1 VTPEGLWLDPGPL
14 TPETLGVASASM
26 IAGGMLDGA
35 SDGQCLNCGLPRGEL
50 MGAEMLGS
58 EVPGF
63 ELRGDMVPNG
73 NSAPVIIDMQ

>member
-1 VTPEGLWLDPGPL
+1 
-14 TPETLGVASASM
+14 M
-26 IAGGMLDGA
+26 IAGGMLDRA
-35 SDGQCLNCGLPRGEL
+35 SDGQCLNCGLPRAEL

-63 ELRGDMVPNG
+63 EILGDTVPNG